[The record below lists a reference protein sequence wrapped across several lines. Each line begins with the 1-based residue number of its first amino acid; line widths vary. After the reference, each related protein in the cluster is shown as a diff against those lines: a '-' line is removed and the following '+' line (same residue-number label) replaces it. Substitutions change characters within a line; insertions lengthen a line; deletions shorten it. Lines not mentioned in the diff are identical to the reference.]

1 MAEYEVT
8 GVRWQMGDGL
18 TMEQR
23 TQKAEEFIRTLKVGT
38 PLILA
43 AEPDNPKDCEAI
55 AVYMDYT
62 RRVGYIKHESC
73 KEVKPL
79 LDSDGQCDAVVSVND
94 GHVTFY
100 VEIPNAPE
108 VIVSPVETTRR
119 LPECPLPQGIGLA
132 FSDEERALQVVA
144 PRLVKLVVS
153 ADTAGNL
160 LELAERYMP
169 LSRLS
174 FCREDNFW
182 RDHVLKQL
190 RKACRLKLP
199 QNVKER
205 IEQLRDELHETE
217 GDFHF
222 TDEHL
227 QQQLF
232 DEQLNVLRKQAEGED
247 GLFAKYEKYR
257 KSQPDIIGS
266 LVEWFGNMPHAE
278 LCNYK
283 EHGCL
288 AQRLNYLGVSRQ
300 ELYEV
305 YAVILLLDK
314 YGGKRAVNHKTGSK
328 KKGGN
333 TSTKV
338 NPKPEKQHGVE
349 YPVFSKG
356 SGVTDDHIKAIY
368 RLLTA
373 RGWISTQTNVVDFQC
388 LFSGVSNDCE
398 IIWTGQNKLGDN
410 EPTKLGVSA
419 LYVLFKKMFDEK
431 LITTGSITQKVGPIL
446 ESHFVDTE
454 VHFLKNVSNLKTTSA
469 KANEYINLIL
479 TIMRMRPSSEDIKRL
494 LEEDMESKYDKNDRQ
509 DLNYRKPH

>member
-8 GVRWQMGDGL
+8 GIRWQMGDGL

-79 LDSDGQCDAVVSVND
+79 LDSDGQCDAVVSGND

-182 RDHVLKQL
+182 RGHVLKQL

-199 QNVKER
+199 QNKKER
-205 IEQLRDELHETE
+205 LEQLYQQLHETE

-232 DEQLNVLRKQAEGED
+232 DQQLDVLRKQAEGED
-247 GLFAKYEKYR
+247 GLFAKYEKYIE
-257 KSQPDIIGS
+257 SQPDIIGS

-283 EHGCL
+283 DHSCL
-288 AQRLNYLGVSRQ
+288 AQRLNYIGVSRQ

-314 YGGKRAVNHKTGSK
+314 YGGKRIYLPKGLDTERAKIYFAKAIEKGYMEAIDGGKYRWLGTGKKPNNSELAYFLGKVYKYKYSISGNTGENFPEESLNQLFGVTRLYSSLTQVYNAK
-328 KKGGN
+328 KKQRWR
-333 TSTKV
+333 SRID
-338 NPKPEKQHGVE
+338 E
-349 YPVFSKG
+349 
-356 SGVTDDHIKAIY
+356 
-368 RLLTA
+368 
-373 RGWISTQTNVVDFQC
+373 
-388 LFSGVSNDCE
+388 LFE
-398 IIWTGQNKLGDN
+398 
-410 EPTKLGVSA
+410 
-419 LYVLFKKMFDEK
+419 
-431 LITTGSITQKVGPIL
+431 
-446 ESHFVDTE
+446 
-454 VHFLKNVSNLKTTSA
+454 
-469 KANEYINLIL
+469 
-479 TIMRMRPSSEDIKRL
+479 
-494 LEEDMESKYDKNDRQ
+494 Q
-509 DLNYRKPH
+509 D

>member
-8 GVRWQMGDGL
+8 GIRWQMGNGL

-23 TQKAEEFIRTLKVGT
+23 TQKAEEFIRTLEVGT

-79 LDSDGQCDAVVSVND
+79 LNSDGQCDAVVSGND

-100 VEIPNAPE
+100 VEIPDAPE
-108 VIVSPVETTRR
+108 VIVSPVETTRK

-144 PRLVKLVVS
+144 PRLVKLEVS

-182 RDHVLKQL
+182 RDHVLKLL
-190 RKACRLKLP
+190 RKACKLELP

-205 IEQLRDELHETE
+205 LEQLHDELHETE
-217 GDFHF
+217 GDFHSR
-222 TDEHL
+222 DENL
-227 QQQLF
+227 QQRLF
-232 DEQLNVLRKQAEGED
+232 EQKLDVLRKQAEGD
-247 GLFAKYEKYR
+247 GGLFAKYEKYIE
-257 KSQPDIIGS
+257 SQPDIIGS
-266 LVEWFGNMPHAE
+266 LVDWFGKMPHAE

-288 AQRLNYLGVSRQ
+288 SQRLNYMGVSRQ

-305 YAVILLLDK
+305 YAAILLLDK
-314 YGGKRAVNHKTGSK
+314 YGGDRTGK
-328 KKGGN
+328 
-333 TSTKV
+333 
-338 NPKPEKQHGVE
+338 
-349 YPVFSKG
+349 
-356 SGVTDDHIKAIY
+356 
-368 RLLTA
+368 
-373 RGWISTQTNVVDFQC
+373 
-388 LFSGVSNDCE
+388 
-398 IIWTGQNKLGDN
+398 
-410 EPTKLGVSA
+410 
-419 LYVLFKKMFDEK
+419 
-431 LITTGSITQKVGPIL
+431 QKVGTSNKPENENDIKL
-446 ESHFVDTE
+446 PKDLDTSRARE
-454 VHFLKNVSNLKTTSA
+454 YFA
-469 KANEYINLIL
+469 KAIEKKYMEVTKDGKYRWLGTGKKPYTAELAYFLGKVYNYKYSISGNEGENFPEESLNQLFDVTRLYSSL
-479 TIMRMRPSSEDIKRL
+479 TQVYEAKKIQRWRSRIDKL
-494 LEEDMESKYDKNDRQ
+494 FEED
-509 DLNYRKPH
+509 

>member
-8 GVRWQMGDGL
+8 GIRWQMGDGL

-23 TQKAEEFIRTLKVGT
+23 TQKAEEFIRPLKVGT

-79 LDSDGQCDAVVSVND
+79 LDSDGQCDAVVSGND
-94 GHVTFY
+94 GHVTFF

-144 PRLVKLVVS
+144 PRLVKQEVS

-160 LELAERYMP
+160 LKLSELYIP

-182 RDHVLKQL
+182 RDHVLKLL
-190 RKACRLKLP
+190 RKACKLELP
-199 QNVKER
+199 QDEKER
-205 IEQLRDELHETE
+205 LEQLYQQLRETE

-232 DEQLNVLRKQAEGED
+232 DQQLDVLRKQAEGKD
-247 GLFAKYEKYR
+247 GLFAKYEKYIE
-257 KSQPDIIGS
+257 SQPDIIGS
-266 LVEWFGNMPHAE
+266 LVKWFGNMPHAE

-288 AQRLNYLGVSRQ
+288 AQRLNYIGVSRQ

-314 YGGKRAVNHKTGSK
+314 YGRGRIYLPKELDTERAKIYFAKAIEKGYMEAIDGGKYRWLGTGK
-328 KKGGN
+328 KPNNSELAYFLGKVYKYKYSISGN
-333 TSTKV
+333 TGE
-338 NPKPEKQHGVE
+338 NFPEESLNQL
-349 YPVFSKG
+349 F
-356 SGVTDDHIKAIY
+356 GVT
-368 RLLTA
+368 RLYSSLTQVYNA
-373 RGWISTQTNVVDFQC
+373 KKIQRWRPLIDK
-388 LFSGVSNDCE
+388 LF
-398 IIWTGQNKLGDN
+398 
-410 EPTKLGVSA
+410 
-419 LYVLFKKMFDEK
+419 
-431 LITTGSITQKVGPIL
+431 
-446 ESHFVDTE
+446 
-454 VHFLKNVSNLKTTSA
+454 
-469 KANEYINLIL
+469 
-479 TIMRMRPSSEDIKRL
+479 
-494 LEEDMESKYDKNDRQ
+494 EED
-509 DLNYRKPH
+509 